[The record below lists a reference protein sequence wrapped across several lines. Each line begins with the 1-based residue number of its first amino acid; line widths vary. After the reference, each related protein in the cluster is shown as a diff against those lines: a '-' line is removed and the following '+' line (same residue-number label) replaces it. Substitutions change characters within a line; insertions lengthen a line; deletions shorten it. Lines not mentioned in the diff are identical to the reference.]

1 VLIGPTSSSRLKGK
15 QEVLWVIN
23 KMNSQF
29 GRHNVGLGRAGGGRN
44 PERDRKLFMAAAILA
59 MSLLLVLA
67 VVFKFKVSSASQ
79 QQDSSAAN
87 QQAESDLATVTLL
100 TPERPVPAG
109 TRLDAAKYRTMY
121 WPRNQVPEG
130 AIRDLAEVQ
139 DKYARVDLPAGSPIE
154 RGQLT
159 DKPALSVLPVTK
171 GNRAVTID
179 IDAVTAIEYHVI
191 PGTWVDV
198 VLTHYVGR
206 DVRSK
211 VIVQKARVIS
221 LGGVTDQSQSSN
233 TGGTRDLRSK
243 TVTLDVAPQDALAIT
258 AAKQL
263 GKLSLL
269 LRDQADDKP
278 MPIDEID
285 SAKVTET
292 ERDSNKQNKQA
303 NCVGGRIR
311 IEGKEFVVACDG
323 TIYRSSD
330 DLEP

>member
-1 VLIGPTSSSRLKGK
+1 
-15 QEVLWVIN
+15 
-23 KMNSQF
+23 MNSQF
-29 GRHNVGLGRAGGGRN
+29 GRPHPGLGRGGAVRS
-44 PERDRKLFMAAAILA
+44 PQRDRRLFIAAAVLA
-59 MSLLLVLA
+59 LSLLLVLA
-67 VVFKFKVSSASQ
+67 VVFKFKVSNATQ
-79 QQDSSAAN
+79 KQDEAN
-87 QQAESDLATVTLL
+87 AERQAEENLATVTLL

-109 TRLDAAKYRTMY
+109 TKLSEVKYRTMY

-130 AIRDLAEVQ
+130 AIKDVAEVN

-154 RGQLT
+154 RTHLT

-171 GNRAVTID
+171 GNRAVTIN
-179 IDAVTAIEYHVI
+179 IDAVTAIEYHVV

-221 LGGVTDQSQSSN
+221 LGGFTDSQQPAPGS
-233 TGGTRDLRSK
+233 GPRDPRSK
-243 TVTLDVAPQDALAIT
+243 TVTLDVSPQDALSIT

-269 LRDQADDKP
+269 LRDQSDDKP

-292 ERDSNKQNKQA
+292 EKDSKKQEQKA
-303 NCVGGRIR
+303 NCIGGRIK
-311 IEGKEFVVACDG
+311 IEGNEFTVACDG
-323 TIYRSSD
+323 SIYKSSEG
-330 DLEP
+330 LEP